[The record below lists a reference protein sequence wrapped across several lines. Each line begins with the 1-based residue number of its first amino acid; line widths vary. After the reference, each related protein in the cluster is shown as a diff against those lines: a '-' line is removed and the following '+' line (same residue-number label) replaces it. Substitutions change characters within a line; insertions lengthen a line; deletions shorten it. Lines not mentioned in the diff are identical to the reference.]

1 MCAYCEKLP
10 TSEEIGFKSGWRSRQ
25 GRALVYEAFRKRR
38 KLTIDEIRMIVWS
51 DGKSRNSD
59 SIHVFLSRMAEALG
73 KHGLTILKGVGK
85 DSSTYRL
92 GPA

>member
-10 TSEEIGFKSGWRSRQ
+10 TAEALGFKLNHRSRH
-25 GRALVYEAFRKRR
+25 GRALVYEAFRNRG
-38 KLTIDEIRMIVWS
+38 KLTIDEIRMIIWPNGETRN
-51 DGKSRNSD
+51 DGTIN
-59 SIHVFLSRMAEALG
+59 VFISRMERALA
-73 KHGLTILKGVGK
+73 KHDLTILKGVGK

>member
-10 TSEEIGFKSGWRSRQ
+10 IAEELGFKLNHRSRN
-25 GRALVYEAFRKRR
+25 GRALVYEALRNHG
-38 KLTIDEIRMIVWS
+38 KLTIDEIRLIIWHN
-51 DGKSRNSD
+51 GEARNHSTVN
-59 SIHVFLSRMAEALG
+59 VFISRMDRVLKRHDLA
-73 KHGLTILKGVGK
+73 ILRGVGE